1 MNRQLVRAFLICVC
15 VILTCSVLGASASP
29 SKTLHIL
36 TALDPNEAK
45 IYIEAFEN
53 ATGIKVVWV
62 RMSAGECLARLK
74 AEARNPQFSVWLGGP
89 SPEYIAATKE
99 GLLEPYQPKGSEFI
113 LPEHRDKDWHWVGFY
128 FGAIGFA
135 SNTEWFEKNN
145 LEYPTSW
152 QDLLKPEFKGQISF
166 AYPYTSGTAYTIL
179 ATIVQLMGEEEG
191 FKYMV
196 ELDKNVHH
204 YNTSGSA
211 CVTQA
216 GLGEVAIG
224 IAFSHDVMAKGISKG
239 YPVVLTMPSEG
250 TGYEIGAMALV
261 KGGPEPEEG
270 KAFIDWCMTTECQ
283 DLFQEWFRI
292 PLNPDSKVAEGAVTR
307 DEVNLIDYDDVWAG
321 ENQERLLE
329 KWRDLTNK

>member
-1 MNRQLVRAFLICVC
+1 MRAFLICAL
-15 VILTCSVLGASASP
+15 LTCTMTSVFAAP
-29 SKTLHIL
+29 SKTLHLL

-45 IYIEAFEN
+45 IYIDEFEK
-53 ATGIKVVWV
+53 ASGIKVVSV

-89 SPEYIAATKE
+89 SPEYIDATKN
-99 GLLEPYQPKGSEFI
+99 GLLESYVPKGSEF
-113 LPEHRDKDWHWVGFY
+113 LQPEHRDKDWNWVGFY
-128 FGAIGFA
+128 FGAIGFGC
-135 SNTEWFEKNN
+135 NTEWFEKNN

-152 QDLLKPEFKGQISF
+152 QDLLKPEFREQISF

-179 ATIVQLMGEEEG
+179 ATVIQLMGEEEG
-191 FKYMV
+191 FKYML

-239 YPVVLTMPSEG
+239 YPVAMSMPSEG
-250 TGYEIGAMALV
+250 TGFEIGAMALV
-261 KGGPEPEEG
+261 KSGPEQEAG

-283 DLFQEWFRI
+283 DLMQQWFRI
-292 PLNPDSKVAEGAVTR
+292 PLNPEAKVAEGAVTR
-307 DEVNLIDYDDVWAG
+307 EQVKLIPYDDVWAG
-321 ENQERLLE
+321 ENQGLLNE
-329 KWRDLTNK
+329 KWRELTNK